1 MMQVLVS
8 VSSVPEAQTVLS
20 AGVRLIDLKET
31 SYGALAALDLK
42 LSQSILEIVN
52 AYRKRNPGN
61 EIIVSATVG
70 DDCLS
75 VALLHELIQSR
86 LAIGIDVIKLPE
98 AIWANTTYQ
107 TAINT
112 FLSRQIKLIAVLSPA
127 TILEQGAVKDTLSAL
142 ATAGYWGV
150 MVDTI
155 QKSEPLTATINL
167 ELLDSF
173 VCAAK
178 SLNLY
183 VGLAGGLSLEQF
195 DQLADLSPDYLGFR
209 SGLCMNQQRG
219 QPLISEKVQQLTT
232 KLSEICCLLPQT
244 Q

>member
-8 VSSVPEAQTVLS
+8 VSSVPEAQTALS
-20 AGVRLIDLKET
+20 ADVRLIDLKDT
-31 SYGALAALDLK
+31 SHGALAALDLK
-42 LSQSILEIVN
+42 LSQSIVDVVN
-52 AYRKRNPGN
+52 VHRKRKPDTG
-61 EIIVSATVG
+61 ITVSATVG
-70 DDCLS
+70 DDCSS
-75 VALLHELIQSR
+75 VALLQELIQSR
-86 LAIGIDVIKLPE
+86 LTIGVDVIKLPE
-98 AIWANTTYQ
+98 AIWANPSYHDV
-107 TAINT
+107 INT
-112 FLSRQIKLIAVLSPA
+112 FLFKHIKLIAVLSPA
-127 TILEQGAVKDTLSAL
+127 TILDQSTIKDTLSEL
-142 ATAGYWGV
+142 AKAGYWGV

-155 QKSEPLTATINL
+155 QKSNSLTTLINL
-167 ELLDSF
+167 DMLNSF
-173 VCAAK
+173 VYSAK

-219 QPLISEKVQQLTT
+219 QPLITEKVQQLTT